1 MQTDLID
8 ACKTMAIDKKRCKS
22 RKSHNTSSKKEVQ
35 HNPPAPHNSIIIVEP
50 FYGGSHKQL
59 VDLLFQELSVV
70 ENRRVYLLKLP
81 ATKWHWRL
89 RCSAL
94 YFAEI
99 APKLSRNNQYIFFC
113 SSMFDLSTFLSLRPD
128 YNSSN
133 NSKKIVQKI
142 LYFHENQLAYP
153 TRQENAYKREIRDF
167 QFGYIQILS
176 SLVADRVCFNSDF
189 NRQSFLKN
197 ISAHFKKLPT
207 NQKLIKGAIEKRIL
221 SKSEILY
228 SPINVAKR
236 SILIDNKNN
245 KVANNKPLHIVW
257 NHRWEHDKN
266 PLSFFQVISRL
277 MEEVDNISIS
287 ISVVGES
294 FGEIPDTFHMYKKIF
309 DLDNNYY
316 NGKLNV
322 KNWGYV
328 DSKEAY
334 FSILNDADVVVS
346 TALHE
351 FYGVS
356 VLEAVLH
363 SCFPLVPNRLVY
375 PEIYG
380 IIPGAIY
387 NTDNQLFKKLKD
399 FALRPNRFRLKKE
412 KLLQSKAFYLQK
424 YIWHNSTIM
433 DNKQLYNND
442 HIEQASRNLKLKY
455 KRLFNVHTYNV
466 RNSSATNTNFI
477 LIMVLV
483 LSVIA
488 IFKYILM

>member
-1 MQTDLID
+1 
-8 ACKTMAIDKKRCKS
+8 
-22 RKSHNTSSKKEVQ
+22 
-35 HNPPAPHNSIIIVEP
+35 
-50 FYGGSHKQL
+50 
-59 VDLLFQELSVV
+59 
-70 ENRRVYLLKLP
+70 
-81 ATKWHWRL
+81 
-89 RCSAL
+89 
-94 YFAEI
+94 
-99 APKLSRNNQYIFFC
+99 
-113 SSMFDLSTFLSLRPD
+113 MFDLSTFLSLRPD
-128 YNSSN
+128 YNN
-133 NSKKIVQKI
+133 NKIVKKI

-153 TRQENAYKREIRDF
+153 TRQEDAFKREIRDF

-207 NQKLIKGAIEKRIL
+207 NQKPIKGEIEKRIL
-221 SKSEILY
+221 SKSEVLY
-228 SPINVAKR
+228 FPINIAKR
-236 SILIDNKNN
+236 SIQIDDKNN
-245 KVANNKPLHIVW
+245 KVTDSKPLHVVW

-294 FGEIPDTFHMYKKIF
+294 FGEIPDAFHRYKKYF
-309 DLDNNYY
+309 DSNNY

-399 FALRPNRFRLKKE
+399 FALRPNRFRLTKE
-412 KLLQSKAFYLQK
+412 KLLQSKAFYLRK
-424 YIWHNSTIM
+424 YIWNTSTLM
-433 DNKQLYNND
+433 DNKKLHNND
-442 HIEQASRNLKLKY
+442 HIEQANRNLKLKY
-455 KRLFNVHTYNV
+455 KRLFNVHTYDV

-477 LIMVLV
+477 LAMVIV
-483 LSVIA
+483 VSFIA
-488 IFKYILM
+488 MLKYILM